1 MFEGGGKTG
10 PKSGQFSKATDNRN
24 IEQKRE
30 KEIKAIF
37 PGSSGED
44 WGNVR
49 PSSHSSH
56 VVDTAYDSKHHWKNT
71 SG

>member
-10 PKSGQFSKATDNRN
+10 PKSGQFSKAADNQK
-24 IEQKRE
+24 IEQKRD

-37 PGSSGED
+37 PGFSGEG
-44 WGNVR
+44 WEC
-49 PSSHSSH
+49 
-56 VVDTAYDSKHHWKNT
+56 ASKQPLMLLLETPLENT